1 MAKLSRNDL
10 GLDVLGYKD
19 YVHNLK
25 MFAHINEDIQILAR
39 DSMLT
44 DTLPDQKAI
53 IEMEAEGF
61 KGKEVGLERALKHAD
76 HVSVALAKLMRKN
89 YVNLNKRDEA
99 ALEDL
104 VANIESY
111 VSVSLTILEQLRRF
125 LKLQKV
131 NRANDDQWDD
141 LDQ

>member
-25 MFAHINEDIQILAR
+25 MFAHINEDMQILAR
-39 DSMLT
+39 DNMFT

-76 HVSVALAKLMRKN
+76 HVSVALAKIMRKN

-131 NRANDDQWDD
+131 NRENED
-141 LDQ
+141 

>member
-1 MAKLSRNDL
+1 M
-10 GLDVLGYKD
+10 Y
-19 YVHNLK
+19 
-25 MFAHINEDIQILAR
+25 
-39 DSMLT
+39 T

-89 YVNLNKRDEA
+89 FVNLNKRDEA

-125 LKLQKV
+125 LKLQKL
-131 NRANDDQWDD
+131 NRANEAEWDD
-141 LDQ
+141 LD

>member
-25 MFAHINEDIQILAR
+25 MFAHINEDMQILAR
-39 DSMLT
+39 DNMFT

-76 HVSVALAKLMRKN
+76 HVSVALAKIMRKN

-125 LKLQKV
+125 LKLQKI
-131 NRANDDQWDD
+131 NREN
-141 LDQ
+141 

>member
-1 MAKLSRNDL
+1 
-10 GLDVLGYKD
+10 
-19 YVHNLK
+19 
-25 MFAHINEDIQILAR
+25 
-39 DSMLT
+39 
-44 DTLPDQKAI
+44 
-53 IEMEAEGF
+53 
-61 KGKEVGLERALKHAD
+61 
-76 HVSVALAKLMRKN
+76 MRKN

-99 ALEDL
+99 ALDDL

>member
-99 ALEDL
+99 ALDDL